1 MVSMEVF
8 NLPCLEVASIYS
20 PSNNTVRTVSSYCLQ
35 EGCIQGLNICQ
46 FEMWEIWFICFLL
59 NIFMCSKSICSRCV
73 LAFVCAVWVFDWLL
87 CQFFYCVLAFF
98 CKIDLQCLYVFREL
112 VLWYMCYKNFP
123 RSLAIVFQLS
133 SVCDAILNFY
143 AFEFINFILFL
154 FLRFLH
160 ILRLFLL

>member
-8 NLPCLEVASIYS
+8 NLPCLEVASVYS

-59 NIFMCSKSICSRCV
+59 NIFMCSKSICSRRV
-73 LAFVCAVWVFDWLL
+73 LAFVCAVWVFDQLL
-87 CQFFYCVLAFF
+87 CPFFYCVLAFF

-123 RSLAIVFQLS
+123 RSLAIVFQL
-133 SVCDAILNFY
+133 VCDAVLNFY

-154 FLRFLH
+154 FLRFLP